1 MQKWSLPLFIPCG
14 LLTFVLH
21 FCRERERE
29 DPIPNVKPEQIKT
42 VVIFAHKGRFVPILE
57 HSTGNQVGIGSITEV
72 WLGWDLLIQCHQL
85 VPL

>member
-1 MQKWSLPLFIPCG
+1 MSCIFA
-14 LLTFVLH
+14 
-21 FCRERERE
+21 ERERE
-29 DPIPNVKPEQIKT
+29 NEHPIPNVKPEQIKT

-72 WLGWDLLIQCHQL
+72 WFGWNLLIQCHQL